1 MLRKLWNDQGGFI
14 ISTELVLVATI
25 VVIGMIVGLVSLRNQ
40 VVQELVAVG
49 QAIGA
54 ISQSYAFT
62 PVTGDGNLSIGGHQY
77 AWTNGSEYIDYNHYC
92 WVAPAKG
99 VAPGGISVN
108 NWGNFFT
115 SPTYGQLD
123 P

>member
-62 PVTGDGNLSIGGHQY
+62 PVQGTCNHNF
-77 AWTNGSEYIDYNHYC
+77 AWTNGSEYIDKVHYC
-92 WVAPAKG
+92 EARQIAG
-99 VAPGGISVN
+99 EEPGGISVH
-108 NWGNFFT
+108 NWGDFRDM
-115 SPTYGQLD
+115 PPYGQIGHNW
-123 P
+123 